1 MNHSGGVGHMRK
13 QSFVGYAGNN
23 LTSLNAQLNIGN
35 FTQPN
40 GSQGNGGNL
49 TAISGGR
56 KPTADSH
63 AYMLYKPNK

>member
-1 MNHSGGVGHMRK
+1 MRK

-35 FTQPN
+35 FTQGAN
-40 GSQGNGGNL
+40 GSSAQGNAGNL

>member
-35 FTQPN
+35 FT
-40 GSQGNGGNL
+40 
-49 TAISGGR
+49 
-56 KPTADSH
+56 
-63 AYMLYKPNK
+63 

>member
-1 MNHSGGVGHMRK
+1 M
-13 QSFVGYAGNN
+13 GYAGNN
-23 LTSLNAQLNIGN
+23 LTSLNAQLNMGN
-35 FTQPN
+35 FTQGAT
-40 GSQGNGGNL
+40 GSSVQGNAGNL